1 MKVDFTADPAALQ
14 NLTGFESFTN
24 ERFCMAC
31 TSVKCPGK
39 KLIQVGQESK
49 NRLIDEYPC
58 FVKARLLID
67 CSVEETRKLLLNN
80 LLLRYVGIK
89 TQAVTRTTTRR
100 GAYGTL
106 GTLLVLLKDFLDH
119 FDGYDNYPGMLFND
133 YLKEVRLLPG
143 CSKVQNHAINHRL
156 NQEFRKF
163 FGQTVELPVQRIPVP
178 SRETVTRYKINQ
190 GFFTAFTAL
199 NERRKV
205 AKLLLDILSLYFFFR
220 ERGNAELI
228 EQCREMLKGP
238 LANEDQIVNLFK
250 KGITHNDAR
259 MFEISSFVV
268 LRAWYANKEIL
279 IGPDSSALE
288 RLPLRLYKTG
298 RVSANDGGINFVL
311 VPLGKFFQATQD
323 LNLKKFFLDIDKVS
337 RYPISFVIQTT
348 LSSDEALRLI
358 REKAQQ
364 EFADPEIVER
374 YLGSIETIFTLQD
387 LNRILDDLHTLSPK
401 QRTAIYKD
409 AINEFISQYSVEY
422 NIS

>member
-14 NLTGFESFTN
+14 KLTDFKSFID
-24 ERFCMAC
+24 ERFCVTC
-31 TSVKCPGK
+31 ISVKCPGK
-39 KLIQVGQESK
+39 KLIQVGQESE
-49 NRLIDEYPC
+49 NRLVDEYPC

-67 CSVEETRKLLLNN
+67 CSVEETRNLLLND

-100 GAYGTL
+100 GAYGNL
-106 GTLLVLLKDFLDH
+106 GTLLILLKDFLDH
-119 FDGYDNYPGMLFND
+119 FDSYNDYPGIRFND
-133 YLKEVRLLPG
+133 YLQEVRLLPG

-163 FGQTVELPVQRIPVP
+163 FGQNVELPVQRIPVP
-178 SRETVTRYKINQ
+178 GRETVTRYKVNQ

-199 NERRKV
+199 DERRKV

-220 ERGNAELI
+220 ERGSAELI
-228 EQCREMLKGP
+228 EQCREMLKDP
-238 LANEDQIVNLFK
+238 LANEEQILNLFRES
-250 KGITHNDAR
+250 ITHNDAR

-268 LRAWYANKEIL
+268 LKAWYANKEIL
-279 IGPDSSALE
+279 MGPDSSELE
-288 RLPLRLYKTG
+288 RLPLTLYKTG

-311 VPLGKFFQATQD
+311 IPLGKFFQATQGLD
-323 LNLKKFFLDIDKVS
+323 LKKFFLDIDKIS
-337 RYPISFVIQTT
+337 RYPITFVMQTT

-358 REKAQQ
+358 GEKAQQ

-374 YLGSIETIFTLQD
+374 YLGSIESIFTLQD
-387 LNRILDDLHTLSPK
+387 LNRILDELHTLSPK
-401 QRTAIYKD
+401 QRTAVYKD
-409 AINEFISQYSVEY
+409 AINEFINQYSVEY